1 MFTQE
6 QIEHGEHYY
15 IIELVLQVANG
26 KKLKNFVSNT
36 AVCDLFV
43 VIFKSLLWGYIS
55 ANI

>member
-1 MFTQE
+1 MFTHE
-6 QIEHGEHYY
+6 QIEQGEHYY

-43 VIFKSLLWGYIS
+43 VIFTSLLWGYIS